1 MYTFQLELF
10 LWPTFYPFLYI
21 LQALWLSKW
30 YYNFVLHSS
39 FVPHLMEYAF
49 LQDWTLSHLCIPTI
63 FAIKRFKRR
72 HMYCDWN
79 GILNFFYLPSFA
91 SKMSFI
97 LQRKYSVEL
106 LLYRNQMYTISVSNV
121 SLNGY
126 SIFPFSFRFRFRCC
140 CFLMISLM
148 AKITIAKWCDGI
160 HLNEMTIKIDSN
172 KNNDTNFFR
181 WVVSVIAHTRRDS
194 TNKPQKL
201 CNWSTWMNFGNIF
214 CGGGLQPY
222 YNQ

>member
-1 MYTFQLELF
+1 MLFCKIEPSLIFVFQQFSLLRDSNDG
-10 LWPTFYPFLYI
+10 I
-21 LQALWLSKW
+21 
-30 YYNFVLHSS
+30 
-39 FVPHLMEYAF
+39 
-49 LQDWTLSHLCIPTI
+49 CIVI
-63 FAIKRFKRR
+63 EMAYSI
-72 HMYCDWN
+72 
-79 GILNFFYLPSFA
+79 FFYLPSFA
-91 SKMSFI
+91 SKMSFF

-172 KNNDTNFFR
+172 KNNNTNFFR